1 MYIYITYISIYII
14 YLEYTE
20 PANTVSPTAMIVK
33 PVTIPELYQAILN
46 ILHELLRLTY
56 IYESKLSVT

>member
-33 PVTIPELYQAILN
+33 PVTIPELYQAFLN
-46 ILHELLRLTY
+46 ILHELLRLTH
-56 IYESKLSVT
+56 L

>member
-1 MYIYITYISIYII
+1 M
-14 YLEYTE
+14 EYTE

-33 PVTIPELYQAILN
+33 SVTIPELFQAIFN

-56 IYESKLSVT
+56 IYESK